1 MLKYIFDKNLP
12 VLIYLNLI
20 FVKIVRIMNISRI
33 INFICIVVG
42 GIVAI
47 YAQAEEKQ
55 NTYLLIG
62 GIVLLMFGIYRTSRN
77 IPSKYDNQEEESFVK
92 SEKIDED

>member
-1 MLKYIFDKNLP
+1 MTISKLIN
-12 VLIYLNLI
+12 VL
-20 FVKIVRIMNISRI
+20 
-33 INFICIVVG
+33 CIVAG

-47 YAQAEEKQ
+47 YAQAEAQQ

-77 IPSKYDNQEEESFVK
+77 IPSKYEKQDEESFIK
-92 SEKIDED
+92 TEDEN